1 MSILL
6 GILVAG
12 CPGISLASARTGQI
26 GTGKQLRTTIGILV
40 WHKEGFTAKITA
52 SLISS

>member
-6 GILVAG
+6 GLLAEAG
-12 CPGISLASARTGQI
+12 CPGISLASARTDQS

-40 WHKEGFTAKITA
+40 WHKEGFTAKITPF
-52 SLISS
+52 